1 MEQINLREL
10 YPDAY
15 MEDTF
20 VEVSDEVLAVFLDDK
35 RAEEAHERQIYR
47 YKAHYSLDLKN
58 GIENAIIQFS
68 PSPQEVLEEQLL
80 KHQLYSAVMKLP
92 DKQARRIYARYYL
105 DMTVKEI
112 AQAEGVEPSMVYR
125 SIRCGLKHLKKFF

>member
-1 MEQINLREL
+1 MEQINLRKL

-15 MEDTF
+15 TEDAF
-20 VEVSDEVLAVFLDDK
+20 VEVSDEVLAVFLDDR

-80 KHQLYSAVMKLP
+80 RHQLYSAVLKLP

-105 DMTVKEI
+105 GMTSNEI
-112 AQAEGVEPSMVYR
+112 AHAEGVDPHCVR
-125 SIRCGLKHLKKFF
+125 DSIRLGIKNLKKMF

>member
-20 VEVSDEVLAVFLDDK
+20 VEVSDEVLAVFLADRKAQAAYKRQSYRHQALLPLDDTQAIK
-35 RAEEAHERQIYR
+35 GAVLQNPEEI
-47 YKAHYSLDLKN
+47 
-58 GIENAIIQFS
+58 IEN
-68 PSPQEVLEEQLL
+68 LQLRE
-80 KHQLYSAVMKLP
+80 HLYNALIALP
-92 DKQARRIYARYYL
+92 EKQAKRIYARFYL

-125 SIRCGLKHLKKFF
+125 SIRCGLKHLKNIF

>member
-1 MEQINLREL
+1 MKQINLREL
-10 YPDAY
+10 YPDTY
-15 MEDTF
+15 TEDTF

-125 SIRCGLKHLKKFF
+125 SIRCGLKHLKNIF